1 MKMIHLDP
9 PITPPKLPNLRWI
22 SFFSFPEP
30 SDFRLRHLGG
40 PIIQAWTQRQHG
52 RHQHGPDHKGIHHDA
67 EDENKAHLVGDCHTS
82 KHHAGLSS
90 ITARKRCNLKW
101 VSITPVNDCQPT
113 CANCFKKANQPSKC
127 MEMSSFRTLILNHHF
142 THRQYQ
148 PANPQ
153 MFIPSI
159 ESESK
164 DQPGCGNG
172 RTRGRQGQ
180 LYWLVIAKALKMDP
194 DPNRTHLVFQNVKK
208 QKVYRYIPVSRNP
221 SNTRITSYHLN
232 LANCHCM
239 YHVSLPQKVL
249 KGRRHAACQLS
260 KGHETKLKNPLRNH
274 PAKPCLLSEFPNAFE
289 EEDIIILMVG
299 QSKIFYRSQDLHVS
313 QGSKAKPNMM
323 VKVNKG
329 IVQSRPGMCVF
340 WISPILVSHC
350 IITSYRQLRKT
361 RNEGKLLG
369 WIFREAPAGP
379 LFVMYVGDNPVI
391 PVHSKN
397 PSS

>member
-1 MKMIHLDP
+1 MNLDGSWGVSISMP
-9 PITPPKLPNLRWI
+9 FDLFPQKVPPHASTAAKSICWSTWTPITHSTFPLPIWQWI
-22 SFFSFPEP
+22 PFFSFPEP

-90 ITARKRCNLKW
+90 ITARKRCNLRW

-113 CANCFKKANQPSKC
+113 SANCFKKANQPSKC

-194 DPNRTHLVFQNVKK
+194 SKSKNK
-208 QKVYRYIPVSRNP
+208 RYTGIPVSRNP

-232 LANCHCM
+232 LANCQLCVS
-239 YHVSLPQKVL
+239 VSLPPI
-249 KGRRHAACQLS
+249 GI
-260 KGHETKLKNPLRNH
+260 KLKETCSMSAFKR
-274 PAKPCLLSEFPNAFE
+274 PCLLSEFPNTFE
-289 EEDIIILMVG
+289 EEDIIILMSVN
-299 QSKIFYRSQDLHVS
+299 QRWFYRIPRSPCWAKVLKLSPTWWSRWTRESSNQDL
-313 QGSKAKPNMM
+313 A
-323 VKVNKG
+323 
-329 IVQSRPGMCVF
+329 CVF
-340 WISPILVSHC
+340 SEIL
-350 IITSYRQLRKT
+350 QF
-361 RNEGKLLG
+361 
-369 WIFREAPAGP
+369 W
-379 LFVMYVGDNPVI
+379 
-391 PVHSKN
+391 
-397 PSS
+397 